1 MRTVLLGVLLIAVF
15 VLWAAERSKSAEIT
29 KLEDSLRASKTK
41 AETVSLEMQG
51 KCAKQAAVSFTES
64 GWKRTALVDYTNH
77 YNAGLNKCF
86 IEITS
91 TEVERGTP
99 SHSTILA
106 DAFEGNVYGRYLWI
120 NSQGKKWWE
129 VSPTECTVTTVS
141 GEEKSCS
148 SSEEFDA
155 LLKVYMQ

>member
-1 MRTVLLGVLLIAVF
+1 MGKVLSGVLLIIVLG
-15 VLWAAERSKSAEIT
+15 LWAAERSKSAEIA
-29 KLEDSLRASKTK
+29 KLEDNLRASKTM

-51 KCAKQAAVSFTES
+51 KCAKQAAVSFAES

-91 TEVERGTP
+91 TEIEHGGP

-106 DAFEGNVYGRYLWI
+106 DAFEGKVYGRYLWI

-129 VSPTECTVTTVS
+129 VTPTECTVTTVS
-141 GEEKSCS
+141 GDEKSCS

-155 LLKVYMQ
+155 LVKAYMQ